1 MSYDRIV
8 IVFVF
13 EICYKLVSYGY
24 IMNQPFDLHQFYLDE
39 SIIIFVG
46 I

>member
-8 IVFVF
+8 IVSVF
-13 EICYKLVSYGY
+13 EMCYKLVSYGY
-24 IMNQPFDLHQFYLDE
+24 TLNQIFDLQQFYLDE